1 MDWVDEKAEK
11 LFTYIRNL
19 SFRKALLA
27 YILVLAAVVWG
38 MSYLTVHFCLQ
49 WEAGIWERL
58 GETEIVKA
66 MYYEKE
72 LLRGYRAGVLY
83 STDEAMVLFVDLFRV
98 WCPFIYAF
106 LGIILAVFLF
116 YGRRLARPLS
126 ILEGS
131 VEKIR
136 GNDLNFHV
144 VYESRDELGQLCD
157 SVEEMRTEL
166 LRGKEE
172 MWRLIERQKE
182 LNAAFAHDLRTPLT
196 VLRGYTDFLARYIPE
211 GKISRE
217 KLEATLGL
225 MAEHLKRLE
234 EYSRTMK
241 GIRSIEEVPF
251 VPEKTTFQS
260 MDRKME
266 EVIFALNQVRDVE
279 ILYRNTPGMCG
290 SGSTAEDESGLRGPG
305 SAAEDESGL
314 RSSEST
320 AEDESGLRSS
330 GSTAEDESGLRSSR
344 STAEDEFGL
353 GDSSNPAAEGAIPD
367 GIYVDDNLVM
377 EVLENLLSNAIR
389 YAGKR
394 IEVLSDYDPRRQ
406 EWILAVRDD
415 GPGFSEEQLERAM
428 KPYYKEPEIGGPD
441 EHFGIGLHICRELCR
456 KHGGTLNAANSI
468 QGGAIV
474 TASFRVRESS
484 RRQEFAAVQDY

>member
-1 MDWVDEKAEK
+1 MDWVEEKAER
-11 LFTYIRNL
+11 LFTSIRNL

-27 YILVLAAVVWG
+27 YILVLTPAVCG
-38 MSYLTVHFCLQ
+38 LSYLTMGFCLQ
-49 WEAGIWERL
+49 WEAGLWETL
-58 GETEIVKA
+58 GEPRIAEAIF
-66 MYYEKE
+66 YEEE
-72 LLRGYRAGVLY
+72 LLRRYQGSALYVPEEALLFFVRFLRA
-83 STDEAMVLFVDLFRV
+83 
-98 WCPFIYAF
+98 WCPFLYGL
-106 LGIILAVFLF
+106 LGVILGVSLF

-136 GNDLNFHV
+136 GNDLDFHV
-144 VYESRDELGQLCD
+144 AYESRDELGKLCD

-172 MWRLIERQKE
+172 MWRLIEQQKE

-211 GKISRE
+211 GKISEE
-217 KLEATLGL
+217 KLQATLEL

-260 MDRKME
+260 MDRKIE

-279 ILYRNTPGMCG
+279 ILYNKNMYG
-290 SGSTAEDESGLRGPG
+290 G
-305 SAAEDESGL
+305 SALPQES
-314 RSSEST
+314 
-320 AEDESGLRSS
+320 
-330 GSTAEDESGLRSSR
+330 
-344 STAEDEFGL
+344 
-353 GDSSNPAAEGAIPD
+353 P
-367 GIYVDDNLVM
+367 YVDDNLVM

-394 IEVLSDYDPRRQ
+394 IEVLSDYDPERR
-406 EWILAVRDD
+406 EWMLAVRDD
-415 GPGFSEEQLERAM
+415 GPGFSEEQLEKAL
-428 KPYYKEPEIGGPD
+428 KPYYKEPESGGPD
-441 EHFGIGLHICRELCR
+441 EHFGIGLHICRELCK
-456 KHGGTLNAANSI
+456 KHGGTLNTANSI
-468 QGGAIV
+468 RGGAIV
-474 TASFRVRESS
+474 TASFRVCRG
-484 RRQEFAAVQDY
+484 

>member
-1 MDWVDEKAEK
+1 MDWVEEKAER

-27 YILVLAAVVWG
+27 YILVLTPGVCG
-38 MSYLTVHFCLQ
+38 LSYLTMGFCLQ
-49 WEAGIWERL
+49 WEAGIWETL
-58 GETEIVKA
+58 GETRIAETIF
-66 MYYEKE
+66 YEKE
-72 LLRGYRAGVLY
+72 MLRGYRGSALY
-83 STDEAMVLFVDLFRV
+83 VPEETLLFFVRFLRA
-98 WCPFIYAF
+98 WCPFLYGL
-106 LGIILAVFLF
+106 LGVILAVSLF

-136 GNDLNFHV
+136 GNDLDFHV
-144 VYESRDELGQLCD
+144 AYESRDELGKLCD

-166 LRGKEE
+166 LCGKEE

-211 GKISRE
+211 GKISEE
-217 KLEATLGL
+217 KLQATLEL

-260 MDRKME
+260 MDRKIE

-279 ILYRNTPGMCG
+279 ILYNKNMYG
-290 SGSTAEDESGLRGPG
+290 G
-305 SAAEDESGL
+305 SALPRES
-314 RSSEST
+314 
-320 AEDESGLRSS
+320 
-330 GSTAEDESGLRSSR
+330 
-344 STAEDEFGL
+344 
-353 GDSSNPAAEGAIPD
+353 P
-367 GIYVDDNLVM
+367 YVDDNLVM

-389 YAGKR
+389 YAGNR
-394 IEVLSDYDPRRQ
+394 IEVLSDYDPERQ
-406 EWILAVRDD
+406 EWMLAVRDD
-415 GPGFSEEQLERAM
+415 GPGFSEEQLEKAL
-428 KPYYKEPEIGGPD
+428 KPYYKEPESGGPD
-441 EHFGIGLHICRELCR
+441 EHFGIGLHICRELCK
-456 KHGGTLNAANSI
+456 KHGGTLNTANSI
-468 QGGAIV
+468 RGGAIV
-474 TASFRVRESS
+474 TATFRVCRG
-484 RRQEFAAVQDY
+484 